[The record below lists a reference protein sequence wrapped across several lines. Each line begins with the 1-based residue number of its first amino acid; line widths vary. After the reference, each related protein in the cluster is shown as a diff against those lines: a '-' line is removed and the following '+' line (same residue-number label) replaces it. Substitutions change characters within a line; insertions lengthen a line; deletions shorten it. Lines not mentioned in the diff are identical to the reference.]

1 MLNQTSKIYFPHLNG
16 IRFIA
21 ALLVI
26 IHHIE
31 QLKGIY
37 GLPILWGG
45 KGFFSNFI
53 SIIGPQGVV
62 LFFVLS
68 GFLITYLLLAEEAK
82 TQTINIK
89 KFYVRR
95 ILRIWPLYILVIILS
110 LFVLVQFNFFTW
122 PGFDKSTIQDNIIS
136 KLILFILFFSNL
148 VLVFFGV
155 VPYASQTWSIGT
167 EEQFYLVWP
176 IIVKFIKKHRLLLM
190 IFIAIGYNLFRLFL
204 MSRHSLFIPESIRVI
219 LKAFWNGFTIDC
231 MAIGGFFAV
240 LLYKKSRILALILNN
255 WIFYSS
261 IILILASWSISLYI
275 PYLHS
280 IYYST
285 LYALIILNF
294 AANTKQHLNLE
305 NRYFNYLGNISYS
318 IYMLHPIGITIAI
331 QAALFLNLI
340 TNWVVYPIAILSTIL
355 LSGLSYRWYESY
367 FLKYKAKFAIVKSG
381 SEE

>member
-1 MLNQTSKIYFPHLNG
+1 MLNQKIYFPHLNG
-16 IRFIA
+16 IRFTA

-37 GLPILWGG
+37 GLPTLWGG
-45 KGFFSNFI
+45 KGFLSHFI

-82 TQTINIK
+82 TETINIK
-89 KFYVRR
+89 KFYIRR
-95 ILRIWPLYILVIILS
+95 ILRIWPLYLLVIFLS
-110 LFVLVQFNFFTW
+110 LFVLVHFDFFTL
-122 PGFDKSTIQDNIIS
+122 PGFNKSTIQENIIW
-136 KLILFILFFSNL
+136 KLILFILFFSNF

-176 IIVKFIKKHRLLLM
+176 IIIKFIKRNRLLLM
-190 IFIAIGYNLFRLFL
+190 ILIALGYNVFRLFL

-219 LKAFWNGFTIDC
+219 LQAFWNGFTIDC

-240 LLYKKSRILALILNN
+240 LLYEKSKITTLLLNN
-255 WIFYSS
+255 WVFYLS
-261 IILILASWSISLYI
+261 IIFVIGSWSINLYI

-280 IYYST
+280 IYYSA

-294 AANTKQHLNLE
+294 ASNPKQHINLE

-331 QAALFLNLI
+331 QSAIFLNI
-340 TNWVVYPIAILSTIL
+340 ISNWIVYPIAILSTIL

-367 FLKYKAKFAIVKSG
+367 FLKFKSRFAIVKSG

>member
-1 MLNQTSKIYFPHLNG
+1 MGNQISKIYFPHLNG

-37 GLPILWGG
+37 GLTTLWGG
-45 KGFFSNFI
+45 KGFLSHFI

-68 GFLITYLLLAEEAK
+68 GFLITYLLLAEEEK
-82 TQTINIK
+82 TKTINIK
-89 KFYVRR
+89 KFYIRR
-95 ILRIWPLYILVIILS
+95 ILRIWPIYLLVIFLS
-110 LFVLVQFNFFTW
+110 LFVLVHFDFFTW
-122 PGFDKSTIQDNIIS
+122 PGFNKSTIQENIVW

-176 IIVKFIKKHRLLLM
+176 IVIKFIKRNRLLLM
-190 IFIAIGYNLFRLFL
+190 ILIALGYNLFRFFL
-204 MSRHSLFIPESIRVI
+204 MSRYSLFIPESIRVI
-219 LKAFWNGFTIDC
+219 LQAFWNGFTIDC

-240 LLYKKSRILALILNN
+240 LLYENRKITTLILNN
-255 WIFYSS
+255 WLFYLSIFLV
-261 IILILASWSISLYI
+261 IVSWIFRFHI
-275 PYLHS
+275 PLQS
-280 IYYST
+280 IYYSI
-285 LYALIILNF
+285 LYAIIIVNF
-294 AANTKQHLNLE
+294 AANTNQHLNLE
-305 NRYFNYLGNISYS
+305 NSYMNYLGNISYS

-331 QAALFLNLI
+331 QSALYLNLI
-340 TNWVVYPIAILSTIL
+340 SNWIVYPIAILSTIL

-367 FLKYKAKFAIVKSG
+367 FLKFKSRFAIVKSG